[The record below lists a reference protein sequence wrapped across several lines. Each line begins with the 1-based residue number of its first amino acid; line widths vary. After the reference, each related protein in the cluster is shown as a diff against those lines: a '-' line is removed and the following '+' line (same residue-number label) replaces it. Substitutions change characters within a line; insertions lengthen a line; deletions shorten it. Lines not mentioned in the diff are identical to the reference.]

1 MEGLG
6 AITANGGGAPLRP
19 AALVDELVSERGGRS
34 RVEAGGFETRDRFA
48 GSPVKLA
55 CHGVWKV
62 FGVGASEFLAGRKGM
77 ATPAELAAAG
87 LVGAVRDA
95 SLSVRQ
101 GEIFI
106 VMGLSGS
113 GKSTL
118 LRCLSRLI
126 EPTAGSV
133 ELDGKDLLK
142 ANTAELIDIRRH
154 KMGMVFQNFALLPHL
169 TVLENVAFP
178 LAVQGIGRDAREVR
192 AREMIELVGLGG
204 RESFYPHAL
213 SGGQQQ
219 RVGIARSLAVK
230 PEIWFLDEPFS
241 ALDPLIRRE
250 MQAELLRLQS
260 ALHKT
265 VIFITHDF
273 DEAIRLGDRI
283 AIMQDGEIIQTGTPE
298 ELVMHPAT
306 DYVAEFTRDV
316 SRAKVMS
323 AQRLMQP
330 PTPGVAYAG
339 KVRREARVTSFAAE
353 IITAGKQF
361 AVTDDKGEIVGEVT
375 PDAVTWLL
383 AGVDRQ
389 KAANG

>member
-1 MEGLG
+1 VFEQSSGSR
-6 AITANGGGAPLRP
+6 TAADAREP
-19 AALVDELVSERGGRS
+19 S
-34 RVEAGGFETRDRFA
+34 DRFA
-48 GSPVKLA
+48 GRPVKLS
-55 CHGVWKV
+55 CRSVWKV
-62 FGVGASEFLAGRKGM
+62 FGPQAAEFLASRNGS
-77 ATPAELAAAG
+77 ATPSELAAAG

-118 LRCLSRLI
+118 LRCLSRLV

-142 ANTAELIDIRRH
+142 ASEAELIDIRRH

-178 LAVQGIGRDAREVR
+178 LSVQGIGRQARETR

-273 DEAIRLGDRI
+273 DEAIRIGDRI

-306 DYVAEFTRDV
+306 AYVAEFTRDV

-323 AQRLMQP
+323 AQRLMQQ
-330 PTPGVAYAG
+330 PTPGVIHAG
-339 KVRREARVTSFAAE
+339 SVKRDAKVTSFAAE
-353 IITAGKQF
+353 IVSAGRPF
-361 AVTDDKGEIVGEVT
+361 AVTDGKGEVVGEVT
-375 PDAVTWLL
+375 PEAVTSLL
-383 AGVDRQ
+383 AGVAR
-389 KAANG
+389 KAANA